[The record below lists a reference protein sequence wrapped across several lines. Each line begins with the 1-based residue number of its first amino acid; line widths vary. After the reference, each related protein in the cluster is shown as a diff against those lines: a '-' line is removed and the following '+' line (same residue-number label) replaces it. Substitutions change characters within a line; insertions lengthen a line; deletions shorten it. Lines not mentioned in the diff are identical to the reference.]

1 MIGTDFHGACMTF
14 RAAAE
19 EFLSTSHFVMTTY
32 LSDMSD
38 DDIVVCP
45 VEGAHHA
52 AWQLGH
58 LILNERRT
66 VEAIRAGGGVELPQ
80 GFEEAHGKEVPLSSR
95 EGALKVSEYL
105 ALMKAQRAKTK
116 EILKSLSDTELHQ
129 PAPEFMRGYAK
140 SVASAFITIAS
151 HEMMH
156 SGQIAVIRRKL
167 GKRVVI

>member
-1 MIGTDFHGACMTF
+1 MMETVFRGAPMTF

-19 EFLSTSHFVMTTY
+19 DLLSTSHFVMATY

-58 LILNERRT
+58 LLLNERRT
-66 VEAIRAGGGVELPQ
+66 VEAIRAGGGVELPE
-80 GFEEAHGKEVPLSSR
+80 GFEVVHGKEALISSR

-105 ALMKAQRAKTK
+105 ALMKAQRDKTK
-116 EILKSLSDTELHQ
+116 DILKSLSDSELHQ
-129 PAPEFMRGYAK
+129 LAPEFMRGYAK
-140 SVASAFITIAS
+140 SVASAFLTIAS

-167 GKRVVI
+167 GKGVVI

>member
-1 MIGTDFHGACMTF
+1 MMEILFRGASMTF

-19 EFLSTSHFVMTTY
+19 ELLSTSHFVMATY

-45 VEGAHHA
+45 VERAHHA

-58 LILNERRT
+58 LLLNERRT
-66 VEAIRAGGGVELPQ
+66 VEAIRAGGGVALPE
-80 GFEEAHGKEVPLSSR
+80 GFEVAHGKDVSISSR

-105 ALMKAQRAKTK
+105 ALMKAQREKTK
-116 EILKSLSDTELHQ
+116 EILKSLSDPELHQ

-140 SVASAFITIAS
+140 SVASAFLTIAS

-167 GKRVVI
+167 GKAVVI